1 MLILEMIGN
10 QSEED
15 LSFLSDDNAVD
26 YVKKITNPK
35 KKSKLRKLFP
45 NTDPALIQLLEGL
58 L

>member
-1 MLILEMIGN
+1 MIGN